1 MGALRVPG
9 LVCMIGQQ
17 LRKQARTPPAHPSYP
32 MHLPVQLLERMLG
45 LAGPDGTMDKPLD
58 SSDKLEAVKS
68 DELEVD

>member
-1 MGALRVPG
+1 
-9 LVCMIGQQ
+9 
-17 LRKQARTPPAHPSYP
+17 